1 MLVHGGGDVN
11 LRVGDKWNGEWV
23 SKDSVEPRSIFPV
36 PLVGGKVGVF
46 AKGWL
51 DYGVI
56 RVVVELDDIG
66 PVVIGKVGDFR
77 ELLGVMVEI
86 AKYEDGVFA
95 E

>member
-1 MLVHGGGDVN
+1 MLVNGGGDVN
-11 LRVGDKWNGEWV
+11 LRIGDKWDGEWV
-23 SKDSVEPRSIFPV
+23 SKDSIKPRGIFPV

-51 DYGVI
+51 DNGVV

-77 ELLGVMVEI
+77 EFLGVMVKI

>member
-1 MLVHGGGDVN
+1 MLVDGGGDIN
-11 LRVGDKWNGEWV
+11 LRIGDQWNGEWV
-23 SKDSVEPRSIFPV
+23 SEDGIKPKGIFPV
-36 PLVGGKVGVF
+36 PLVGGKVRVF

-51 DYGVI
+51 DDGVI
-56 RVVVELDDIG
+56 GVVVELDDVG

-86 AKYEDGVFA
+86 AKYEDGVFI